1 MLMVN
6 NFPIYIQ
13 TDAMDCGATCLKMI
27 SKHYGVEFSINDLRS
42 LTYTSRSGTSLYGI
56 SNAAEKLGFHTLSV
70 KVSIDQLL
78 NEIPLPC
85 ISHWNQNHFIVIYK
99 VKNGKVYVADPGFG
113 KLKYDEKEFLKNWS
127 NQDSDLGHLLLIEP
141 TVNLNP
147 NYFLGSKNSNKG
159 ASFSTVFNHLLK
171 YKLLLLQLFI
181 GLFVGSLLQLVFPF
195 LTQSI
200 IDIGIQNDDINF
212 IYLILFAQLLFFFG
226 KVSIEIIRNWILMH
240 ISSRVNISLVSDFFI
255 KLMNLPI
262 SYFDV
267 KMTGDTIQ
275 RINDHQRIENFL
287 TGTSISAIFSLFN
300 LIVFCIVLAYYNS
313 LLLIVFGIGSI
324 LYVLWT
330 LFFLKRRAIIDYK
343 KFQQNSKNQS
353 KIIELLNGMQEIK
366 LNNAEKQKRWEW
378 ESLQISLFKINSKG
392 LALAQFQ
399 NTGSSFINEL
409 KNIILTFIA
418 AKLVISG
425 SITLGMMLSISYII
439 GQLNLPLNEMV
450 NFLLNYHDAKLS
462 FNRLDE
468 IHQLRDEYDERNEL
482 IEVENLYSDIIVK
495 DLSYKY
501 DKLSSN
507 NVLNNINLSIKRN
520 SIIAIVG
527 SSGSGKTTL
536 MKLLLKF
543 YTPDNGTICL
553 GDQNLEYIDPVLW
566 RERCG
571 VVQQDGYIFSD
582 TILNNIAVGVEKIDM
597 IKINTAIRIANIY
610 EFINTLPLK
619 LNTKIGLEG
628 VGLSMGQKQRILI
641 ARSIYKNPDFLFFD
655 EATSALDATNEAV
668 INKNLQEVFTNK
680 TVFIIAHRL
689 STVKN
694 ADNIIVLENGTIV
707 ESGKHNELVDL
718 KGVYFELIKNQ
729 LELGN

>member
-1 MLMVN
+1 MAIFDDV
-6 NFPIYIQ
+6 
-13 TDAMDCGATCLKMI
+13 
-27 SKHYGVEFSINDLRS
+27 
-42 LTYTSRSGTSLYGI
+42 
-56 SNAAEKLGFHTLSV
+56 
-70 KVSIDQLL
+70 
-78 NEIPLPC
+78 
-85 ISHWNQNHFIVIYK
+85 IVRI
-99 VKNGKVYVADPGFG
+99 ADPGFG

>member
-1 MLMVN
+1 MVN

>member
-1 MLMVN
+1 MVN
-6 NFPIYIQ
+6 SFPIYIQ

-127 NQDSDLGHLLLIEP
+127 IQDSNLGHLLLIEP

-147 NYFLGSKNSNKG
+147 NYFLDSKNYNKG
-159 ASFSTVFNHLLK
+159 ASFNTVFNHLLK

-212 IYLILFAQLLFFFG
+212 IYLILFAQLLFYFG

-313 LLLIVFGIGSI
+313 LLFIVFGIGSI

-378 ESLQISLFKINSKG
+378 ESLQISLFKINIKG

-482 IEVENLYSDIIVK
+482 IELDNLYSDIIVK
-495 DLSYKY
+495 DLRYKY

-507 NVLNNINLSIKRN
+507 YVLNNINLSIKRN

-707 ESGKHNELVDL
+707 ESGKHNELVNL

-729 LELGN
+729 LELGK

>member
-1 MLMVN
+1 M
-6 NFPIYIQ
+6 
-13 TDAMDCGATCLKMI
+13 
-27 SKHYGVEFSINDLRS
+27 
-42 LTYTSRSGTSLYGI
+42 
-56 SNAAEKLGFHTLSV
+56 
-70 KVSIDQLL
+70 
-78 NEIPLPC
+78 
-85 ISHWNQNHFIVIYK
+85 
-99 VKNGKVYVADPGFG
+99 
-113 KLKYDEKEFLKNWS
+113 
-127 NQDSDLGHLLLIEP
+127 
-141 TVNLNP
+141 
-147 NYFLGSKNSNKG
+147 
-159 ASFSTVFNHLLK
+159 
-171 YKLLLLQLFI
+171 
-181 GLFVGSLLQLVFPF
+181 
-195 LTQSI
+195 
-200 IDIGIQNDDINF
+200 
-212 IYLILFAQLLFFFG
+212 
-226 KVSIEIIRNWILMH
+226 
-240 ISSRVNISLVSDFFI
+240 
-255 KLMNLPI
+255 
-262 SYFDV
+262 
-267 KMTGDTIQ
+267 
-275 RINDHQRIENFL
+275 
-287 TGTSISAIFSLFN
+287 
-300 LIVFCIVLAYYNS
+300 
-313 LLLIVFGIGSI
+313 
-324 LYVLWT
+324 
-330 LFFLKRRAIIDYK
+330 
-343 KFQQNSKNQS
+343 
-353 KIIELLNGMQEIK
+353 
-366 LNNAEKQKRWEW
+366 
-378 ESLQISLFKINSKG
+378 
-392 LALAQFQ
+392 ALAQFQ

>member
-1 MLMVN
+1 
-6 NFPIYIQ
+6 
-13 TDAMDCGATCLKMI
+13 
-27 SKHYGVEFSINDLRS
+27 
-42 LTYTSRSGTSLYGI
+42 
-56 SNAAEKLGFHTLSV
+56 
-70 KVSIDQLL
+70 
-78 NEIPLPC
+78 LPC

>member
-1 MLMVN
+1 MVN
-6 NFPIYIQ
+6 SFPIYIQ

-127 NQDSDLGHLLLIEP
+127 IQDSDLGHLLLIEP

-147 NYFLGSKNSNKG
+147 NYFLGSKNYNKG

-212 IYLILFAQLLFFFG
+212 IYLILFAQLLFYFG

-313 LLLIVFGIGSI
+313 LLFIVFGFGSI

-378 ESLQISLFKINSKG
+378 ESLQISLFKINIKG

-482 IEVENLYSDIIVK
+482 IELDNLYSDIIVK

-507 NVLNNINLSIKRN
+507 YVLNNINLSIKRN

-707 ESGKHNELVDL
+707 ESGKHTELVDL